1 MAEMNTASSVS
12 RVLETAAL
20 DRIRA
25 LFDEQARRGE
35 VRVPVWSY
43 GLDEPHRVFVCRL
56 SAADPAHSAAESECP
71 DLLSGIFAAAG
82 LGEPDREPRD
92 ERPDPDRFAAVWL
105 DPLLD
110 GQGVAE
116 YGDYGFFRPGDEDC
130 VCGAYT
136 PEEKAAAD
144 RRIGISDF
152 SPDVIAHARRLCRLL
167 QLSAPMFILQHAATD
182 LAESLTLHRHA
193 LFCTLIPASEGQA
206 AMNAGY

>member
-35 VRVPVWSY
+35 VRVPIWSY
-43 GLDEPHRVFVCRL
+43 GLDEPDRVFVCRL
-56 SAADPAHSAAESECP
+56 SDADPAPSAAESECL

-82 LGEPDREPRD
+82 LAEPDRDPRD
-92 ERPDPDRFAAVWL
+92 DRPDPDRFAAVWL

-116 YGDYGFFRPGDEDC
+116 SGDYGFSRPGDEYC

-152 SPDVIAHARRLCRLL
+152 SPDAIAHARRLCRFL
-167 QLSAPMFILQHAATD
+167 QLNAPMLILQHAAID

-193 LFCTLIPASEGQA
+193 LSCTLIPASEGLETDGA
-206 AMNAGY
+206 

>member
-1 MAEMNTASSVS
+1 MAENNNRSAVS
-12 RVLETAAL
+12 EKLKTAAI

-43 GLDEPHRVFVCRL
+43 GLDEPDRVFICRL

-71 DLLSGIFAAAG
+71 DLISGIFAAAG
-82 LGEPDREPRD
+82 FGEQDRDPRD
-92 ERPDPDRFAAVWL
+92 DRPDPDRFAAVWL

-116 YGDYGFFRPGDEDC
+116 CGDYGFSRPGDEYC

-152 SPDVIAHARRLCRLL
+152 SPDVIAHARRLCRFL
-167 QLSAPMFILQHAATD
+167 QLNAPMLILQHAAID

-193 LFCTLIPASEGQA
+193 LSCTLIPASEGLETDGA
-206 AMNAGY
+206 

>member
-43 GLDEPHRVFVCRL
+43 GLDEPDRVFICRL
-56 SAADPAHSAAESECP
+56 SAADPAPSAAESECL
-71 DLLSGIFAAAG
+71 DLISGIFAAAG
-82 LGEPDREPRD
+82 LAEPDGD
-92 ERPDPDRFAAVWL
+92 SQAARPDPDRFAAVWL

-116 YGDYGFFRPGDEDC
+116 YGDYGFSRPGDEYC

-144 RRIGISDF
+144 RRIGISNF
-152 SPDVIAHARRLCRLL
+152 SPDAIAHARRLCRLL
-167 QLSAPMFILQHAATD
+167 QLDAPMPILQHAVTD
-182 LAESLTLHRHA
+182 VAESLTLHRHA
-193 LFCTLIPASEGQA
+193 LSCTLIPTPEVQETDGA
-206 AMNAGY
+206 

>member
-12 RVLETAAL
+12 RGLETAAL

-43 GLDEPHRVFVCRL
+43 GLDEPDQVFVCRL
-56 SAADPAHSAAESECP
+56 SAADPAHSAAESECL
-71 DLLSGIFAAAG
+71 DLISGIFAAAG
-82 LGEPDREPRD
+82 LAEPDRDPRD
-92 ERPDPDRFAAVWL
+92 DRPDPDRFAAIWL

-116 YGDYGFFRPGDEDC
+116 SGDYGFSRPGDEYC

-152 SPDVIAHARRLCRLL
+152 SPDAIAHARRLCRLL
-167 QLSAPMFILQHAATD
+167 QLDAPMPILQHAAAN
-182 LAESLTLHRHA
+182 LAEALVLHRHA
-193 LFCTLIPASEGQA
+193 GSCIPDPRSHNGKS
-206 AMNAGY
+206 MNAGY